1 MIPIHTP
8 EMMTVAPLPTLR
20 AGTPPPPAKSAAA

>member
-1 MIPIHTP
+1 MIPTHAP

-20 AGTPPPPAKSAAA
+20 AGTPPPPRSAAA